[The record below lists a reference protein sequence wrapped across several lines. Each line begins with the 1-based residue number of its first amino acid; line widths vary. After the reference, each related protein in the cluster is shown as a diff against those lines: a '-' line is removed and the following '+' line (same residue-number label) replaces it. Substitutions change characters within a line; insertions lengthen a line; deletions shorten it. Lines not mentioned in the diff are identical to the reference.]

1 MMPSSGAVTVSWSR
15 IASAAAR
22 AAPAA
27 VDSLAAARTAARR
40 AAGAAA
46 AAASP
51 SYCCADTMPWS
62 CSGFARA
69 RSFAARALSASA
81 ALTSL
86 TRRPAPRACAC
97 RWRIRASRPG
107 CSGTATVS
115 PRRTVSPSSLRSRT
129 RRPVVKG
136 ASRTSRISTVP
147 EICSA
152 SVRSAQP
159 ATTRTI
165 PAQRGMRDP
174 CATRNGKGETGNAA
188 AALRPSPF
196 SRFSF
201 PVSPRPTHP
210 ASPIPHPVMLAVRLQ
225 PVDRIQG
232 DPALPAHLEVEVRP
246 PVARLAAH
254 VPDDLALRDPFALG
268 DGGLA
273 EVAVEAVVPAAVIE
287 QDRREIGAER
297 PGEAHAAGRDG
308 AHRRTCRCRD
318 PDAVP
323 GDPGVVGPGRGTE
336 LVDDPAVHGPVE
348 LAQIGRGDRRGRR
361 RGAPC
366 QSLPPGALQGRDAVV
381 QVLLVA
387 LELGE
392 TLLRF
397 AGAPAGLPERRLPR
411 ALEREIA
418 LQLLGALALAAPQ
431 GVARV
436 DEHLALAGDPPLQL
450 EHVVREQPVLPAH
463 EVEVLVARQEVAEA
477 LGGEQ
482 HLVGVERPAF
492 VDVREAVVEH
502 RPLLLEGVLGEQQVH
517 GGAVDLPRDA
527 VDLAVQL
534 VVHAVRRLLLPL
546 EVRELVRERVHLRLE
561 PLQLAL
567 DLGPLATDVFQTT
580 LV

>member
-40 AAGAAA
+40 AAAAAA

-51 SYCCADTMPWS
+51 SYCCAETMPWS

-86 TRRPAPRACAC
+86 TRRPAARACAC
-97 RWRIRASRPG
+97 RWRMRASRPG
-107 CSGTATVS
+107 CSSTATVS

-136 ASRTSRISTVP
+136 ASCTSRISTVP
-147 EICSA
+147 ETCSA

-159 ATTRTI
+159 ATAAATTTNRVMRD
-165 PAQRGMRDP
+165 AGWGMRRW
-174 CATRNGKGETGNAA
+174 ATHA
-188 AALRPSPF
+188 S
-196 SRFSF
+196 
-201 PVSPRPTHP
+201 HP
-210 ASPIPHPVMLAVRLQ
+210 ASPLPHPAMLAVRLQ

-232 DPALPAHLEVEVRP
+232 DAALPAHLEVEVRA
-246 PVARLAAH
+246 PVARLAAD
-254 VPDDLALRDPFALG
+254 VPDDLAFRDPFALG
-268 DGGLA
+268 DSGLA

-297 PGEAHAAGRDG
+297 PGEAHGAGRDG
-308 AHRRTCRCRD
+308 AHRRACGCRD

-323 GDPGVVGPGRGTE
+323 GDPGVVGPGRGAE

-348 LAQIGRGDRRGRR
+348 LAQIGRGDRRDRR

-366 QSLPPGALQGRDAVV
+366 ESLLPGALQGRDAVV

-397 AGAPAGLPERRLPR
+397 AGAPTGLPERRLPR

-436 DEHLALAGDPPLQL
+436 HEHLALARDPPLPL
-450 EHVVREQPVLPAH
+450 EHVVREQAVLPAH
-463 EVEVLVARQEVAEA
+463 EVEVFVARQQVAEA

-492 VDVREAVVEH
+492 VDVHEAVVEH

-517 GGAVDLPRDA
+517 GGAVDLARDA
-527 VDLAVQL
+527 VDLAVEL
-534 VVHAVRRLLLPL
+534 VDDAVRRLLLPL
-546 EVRELVRERVHLRLE
+546 EVRELVRERVHL
-561 PLQLAL
+561 
-567 DLGPLATDVFQTT
+567 
-580 LV
+580 